1 MNNSSVGKTLV
12 LFVTVVLAVTLLS
25 ILSVRMWGGKTET
38 AAAPIELTIAPEMT
52 VMAFGQV
59 NGLANPVLKEI
70 FSLTQ
75 KSELQKPLADFGS
88 EGQVRALVVKKMA
101 LAAEH
106 ASKPWRKIAI
116 KFPAWFLFLAAV
128 FVLFRQTKM
137 TSGRRMILLA
147 TSVTIFGVV
156 LGSDPSPMGTV
167 KDAIHLLATTGAIF
181 PPRLIALAVFLLIVF
196 LANKFICGWGCQ
208 AGTLQD
214 IIFRLNRNSSHR
226 GVVARQVKLPF
237 GVTNTIRILF
247 LILFTVAA
255 LAWGTDLISPV
266 DPFKIYKPMHLG
278 VVGALAVGAL
288 FAASL
293 FVYRPWC
300 HLFCPFGLVGWLVE
314 KVSLARVQVD
324 YGSCIAC
331 EKCVQSCPSTA
342 METILKQE
350 KTVADCFAC
359 YNCREACP
367 TGAVR
372 FGRGKRQPV
381 PTGHF
386 DRPVSGGE

>member
-1 MNNSSVGKTLV
+1 MHNSSVGKTLV
-12 LFVTVVLAVTLLS
+12 LFVTVVVAVTLS
-25 ILSVRMWGGKTET
+25 SMLSVRMWGGKTES
-38 AAAPIELTIAPEMT
+38 AAAPIELAISSEMT
-52 VMAFGQV
+52 VMAFGQA

-70 FSLTQ
+70 FGLTQ
-75 KSELQKPLADFGS
+75 KSDLQKPLTEFGS
-88 EGQVRALVVKKMA
+88 ISQVRALVVKKMA

-106 ASKPWRKIAI
+106 ESKPWRKIAI

-128 FVLFRQTKM
+128 FVLFRRAKM
-137 TSGRRMILLA
+137 TGGRRMALLA
-147 TSVTIFGVV
+147 SSVAIFGVV

-181 PPRLIALAVFLLIVF
+181 PPRLIALTIFLLIVF

-214 IIFRLNRNSSHR
+214 LIFRLNRNSSHR

-247 LILFTVAA
+247 LAVFTVIAVG
-255 LAWGTDLISPV
+255 WGADIISPV

-278 VVGALAVGAL
+278 IAGALAIGAL
-288 FAASL
+288 LAISL

-372 FGRGKRQPV
+372 FGRGKRQAV
-381 PTGHF
+381 PAGHF
-386 DRPVSGGE
+386 DRPASSDE